1 MKLNDLTS
9 EIIRKKSYLSVGL
22 DIDLRKIP
30 SEFLKF
36 QDPIYEFAK
45 RIIDIT
51 SKYVI
56 AYKPNLAFFESY
68 GSNGFKS
75 LEKIMKYLNSNY
87 PEIFTIADAKRGDIS
102 NSSLMYSKAYFE
114 TLGFDSITLSPY
126 MGKDSIEPF
135 LVFKNKFAIL
145 LALTSND
152 GHKDFQLQK
161 KNDSY
166 LYEDVIKKS
175 QLYENSN
182 RLMYVVGANHFSLL
196 KNIRRIIPNS
206 FLLIPGFGEQ
216 GGDLEKVSNIA
227 INDNVGL
234 IVNSSRKILYSFS
247 KYETFD
253 LEVEQSTKK
262 VQLKM
267 EEILIN
273 KSIINA

>member
-1 MKLNDLTS
+1 MELDDLTN
-9 EIIRKKSYLSVGL
+9 EIIRKKSYLCVGL
-22 DIDLRKIP
+22 DIDLSKIP
-30 SEFLKF
+30 KNFLNF
-36 QDPIYEFAK
+36 QDPIFEFAK
-45 RIIDIT
+45 KIIDIT

-75 LEKIMKYLNSNY
+75 LEKIMSYLNSNY

-102 NSSLMYSKAYFE
+102 NSSLMYAKAYFE
-114 TLGFDSITLSPY
+114 SLGFDSITLSPY

-152 GHKDFQLQK
+152 GHKDFQLYN
-161 KNDSY
+161 KNDRY
-166 LYEDVIKKS
+166 LYQHIIEKS
-175 QLYENSN
+175 QSYKNSK
-182 RLMYVVGANHFSLL
+182 RLMYVVGANHISSL
-196 KNIRRIIPNS
+196 KNIRRIIPKS

-216 GGDLEKVSNIA
+216 GGDLEKVSNAA
-227 INDNVGL
+227 INEKVGL

-247 KYETFD
+247 KFETFD
-253 LEVEQSTKK
+253 QDIENSTKK

-267 EEILIN
+267 RDILIS

>member
-227 INDNVGL
+227 INDNIGI

>member
-56 AYKPNLAFFESY
+56 AYKPNLAFFETY

-253 LEVEQSTKK
+253 LEIEQSTKK

>member
-9 EIIRKKSYLSVGL
+9 EIIRKKSYLCVGL
-22 DIDLRKIP
+22 DIDISKIP

-152 GHKDFQLQK
+152 GHKDFQLYK

-175 QLYENSN
+175 QQYENSN
-182 RLMYVVGANHFSLL
+182 RLMYVVGANHFNLL

-216 GGDLEKVSNIA
+216 GGDLEIISNLA
-227 INDNVGL
+227 INDKVGI

-253 LEVEQSTKK
+253 QEIEKSTKK

-267 EEILIN
+267 KEILIN

>member
-1 MKLNDLTS
+1 MKLDDLTS
-9 EIIRKKSYLSVGL
+9 EIIRKKSYLCVGL
-22 DIDLRKIP
+22 DIDLSKIP
-30 SEFLKF
+30 LEFLNFK
-36 QDPIYEFAK
+36 DPIYEFAK
-45 RIIDIT
+45 NIIDIT

-152 GHKDFQLQK
+152 GHKDFQLYK

-182 RLMYVVGANHFSLL
+182 RLMYVIGANHFTLL

-216 GGDLEKVSNIA
+216 GGDLEKVSNLA
-227 INDNVGL
+227 INDKVGL

-253 LEVEQSTKK
+253 HEIEQSTKK

-267 EEILIN
+267 KEILIN
-273 KSIINA
+273 NSIINA

>member
-9 EIIRKKSYLSVGL
+9 EIIRKKSYLCVGL
-22 DIDLRKIP
+22 DIDLSKIP

-45 RIIDIT
+45 NIIDIT

-75 LEKIMKYLNSNY
+75 LEKIMNYLNSNY

-114 TLGFDSITLSPY
+114 KLGFDSITISPY

-152 GHKDFQLQK
+152 GHKDFQLHK
-161 KNDSY
+161 ENDSY

-182 RLMYVVGANHFSLL
+182 RLMYVVGANHISLL
-196 KNIRRIIPNS
+196 KNIRRLIPNS

-216 GGDLEKVSNIA
+216 GGDLEKVSNLA
-227 INDNVGL
+227 INDKVGL
-234 IVNSSRKILYSFS
+234 IINSSRKILYSFS

-253 LEVEQSTKK
+253 QEIEQSTKK

-267 EEILIN
+267 QEILVN

>member
-1 MKLNDLTS
+1 MKLDDLTS
-9 EIIRKKSYLSVGL
+9 EIIRKKSYLCVGL
-22 DIDLRKIP
+22 DIDLSKIP
-30 SEFLKF
+30 LEFLNFK
-36 QDPIYEFAK
+36 DPIYEFAK
-45 RIIDIT
+45 NIIDIT

-56 AYKPNLAFFESY
+56 AYKPNLAFFESH

-114 TLGFDSITLSPY
+114 KLGFDSITISPY

-152 GHKDFQLQK
+152 GHKDFQLHK
-161 KNDSY
+161 ENDSY

-182 RLMYVVGANHFSLL
+182 RLMYVVGANHFTLL

-216 GGDLEKVSNIA
+216 GGDLEKISNLA
-227 INDNVGL
+227 INDKVGI

-253 LEVEQSTKK
+253 QEIEQSTKK

-267 EEILIN
+267 QEILVN

>member
-9 EIIRKKSYLSVGL
+9 EIIRKKSYLCVGL
-22 DIDLRKIP
+22 DIDLSKIP

-175 QLYENSN
+175 QTYENSN
-182 RLMYVVGANHFSLL
+182 RLMYVVGANHFTLL

-216 GGDLEKVSNIA
+216 GGDLEKVSNLA

-253 LEVEQSTKK
+253 LEIEQSTKK

>member
-196 KNIRRIIPNS
+196 KNIRKIIPNS

-253 LEVEQSTKK
+253 LEIEQSTKK

>member
-9 EIIRKKSYLSVGL
+9 EIIRKKSYLCVGL
-22 DIDLRKIP
+22 DIDLSKIP

-36 QDPIYEFAK
+36 HDPIYEFAK
-45 RIIDIT
+45 NIIDIT

-75 LEKIMKYLNSNY
+75 LEKIMNYLNSNY

-114 TLGFDSITLSPY
+114 KLGFDSITISPY

-152 GHKDFQLQK
+152 GHKDFQLYK

-182 RLMYVVGANHFSLL
+182 RLMYVVGANHFNLL

-216 GGDLEKVSNIA
+216 GGDLEIISNLA
-227 INDNVGL
+227 INDKVGI

>member
-9 EIIRKKSYLSVGL
+9 EILRKKSYLCIGL
-22 DIDLRKIP
+22 DIDLSKIP

-114 TLGFDSITLSPY
+114 TL
-126 MGKDSIEPF
+126 
-135 LVFKNKFAIL
+135 
-145 LALTSND
+145 
-152 GHKDFQLQK
+152 
-161 KNDSY
+161 
-166 LYEDVIKKS
+166 
-175 QLYENSN
+175 
-182 RLMYVVGANHFSLL
+182 
-196 KNIRRIIPNS
+196 
-206 FLLIPGFGEQ
+206 
-216 GGDLEKVSNIA
+216 
-227 INDNVGL
+227 
-234 IVNSSRKILYSFS
+234 
-247 KYETFD
+247 
-253 LEVEQSTKK
+253 
-262 VQLKM
+262 
-267 EEILIN
+267 
-273 KSIINA
+273 

>member
-9 EIIRKKSYLSVGL
+9 EIIRKKSYLCVGL
-22 DIDLRKIP
+22 DIDLSKIP

-145 LALTSND
+145 LAITSND

-182 RLMYVVGANHFSLL
+182 RLMYVVGANHLTLL
-196 KNIRRIIPNS
+196 KNIRKIIPNS

-216 GGDLEKVSNIA
+216 GGDLEKVSNLA

>member
-9 EIIRKKSYLSVGL
+9 EIIRKKSYLCVGL
-22 DIDLRKIP
+22 DIDLSKIP

-45 RIIDIT
+45 KIIDIT

-75 LEKIMKYLNSNY
+75 LEKIMNYLNSNY

-114 TLGFDSITLSPY
+114 KLGFDSITISPY

-152 GHKDFQLQK
+152 GHKDFQLYK

-182 RLMYVVGANHFSLL
+182 RLMYVVGANHFTLL

-216 GGDLEKVSNIA
+216 GGDLEIISNLA
-227 INDNVGL
+227 INDKVGI

-253 LEVEQSTKK
+253 QEIEKSTKK

-267 EEILIN
+267 KEILIN

>member
-9 EIIRKKSYLSVGL
+9 EIIRKKSYLCVGL
-22 DIDLRKIP
+22 DIDLSKIP
-30 SEFLKF
+30 SEFLRF

-135 LVFKNKFAIL
+135 LFFKNKYAIL
-145 LALTSND
+145 LALTSNE

-175 QLYENSN
+175 QAYENSN
-182 RLMYVVGANHFSLL
+182 RLMYVVGANHFTLL

-216 GGDLEKVSNIA
+216 GGDLEKVSNLA

-253 LEVEQSTKK
+253 LEIEQSTKK

>member
-1 MKLNDLTS
+1 MKLDDLTS
-9 EIIRKKSYLSVGL
+9 EIIRKKSYLCVGL
-22 DIDLRKIP
+22 DIDLSKIP
-30 SEFLKF
+30 LEFLNFK
-36 QDPIYEFAK
+36 DPIYEFAK
-45 RIIDIT
+45 NIIDIT

-152 GHKDFQLQK
+152 GHKDFQLHK
-161 KNDSY
+161 ENDSY

-182 RLMYVVGANHFSLL
+182 RLMYVVGANHISLL
-196 KNIRRIIPNS
+196 KNIRRLIPNS

-216 GGDLEKVSNIA
+216 GGDLEKVSNLA
-227 INDNVGL
+227 INDKVGL
-234 IVNSSRKILYSFS
+234 IINSSRKILYSFS

-253 LEVEQSTKK
+253 QEIEQSTKK

-267 EEILIN
+267 QEILVN

>member
-1 MKLNDLTS
+1 
-9 EIIRKKSYLSVGL
+9 
-22 DIDLRKIP
+22 
-30 SEFLKF
+30 
-36 QDPIYEFAK
+36 
-45 RIIDIT
+45 
-51 SKYVI
+51 
-56 AYKPNLAFFESY
+56 
-68 GSNGFKS
+68 
-75 LEKIMKYLNSNY
+75 MKYLNSNY

-161 KNDSY
+161 KNDSH

-175 QLYENSN
+175 QSYENSN
-182 RLMYVVGANHFSLL
+182 RLMYVVGANHFTLL

-216 GGDLEKVSNIA
+216 GGDLEKISNLA
-227 INDNVGL
+227 INDKVGI

-253 LEVEQSTKK
+253 QEIEKSTKK

-267 EEILIN
+267 KEILIN

>member
-9 EIIRKKSYLSVGL
+9 EIIRKKSYLCVGL
-22 DIDLRKIP
+22 DIDLSKIP
-30 SEFLKF
+30 SEFLRF

-135 LVFKNKFAIL
+135 LFFKNKYAIL
-145 LALTSND
+145 LALTSNE

-182 RLMYVVGANHFSLL
+182 RLMYVVGANHLTLL

-216 GGDLEKVSNIA
+216 GGDLEKVSNLA

-253 LEVEQSTKK
+253 EEIEKSTKK

>member
-1 MKLNDLTS
+1 MKLNDLTN
-9 EIIRKKSYLSVGL
+9 EIIRKKSYLCVGL
-22 DIDLRKIP
+22 DIDLSKIP

-45 RIIDIT
+45 NIIDIT

-56 AYKPNLAFFESY
+56 AYKPNLAFFESH

-102 NSSLMYSKAYFE
+102 NTSLMYSKAYFE

-152 GHKDFQLQK
+152 GHKDFQLYK

-182 RLMYVVGANHFSLL
+182 RLMYVVGANHFTLL
-196 KNIRRIIPNS
+196 KKIRRIIPNS

-216 GGDLEKVSNIA
+216 GGDLEKISNLA
-227 INDNVGL
+227 INDKVGI

-253 LEVEQSTKK
+253 QEIEQSTKK

>member
-9 EIIRKKSYLSVGL
+9 EIIRKKSYLCVGL
-22 DIDLRKIP
+22 DIDLSKIP

-45 RIIDIT
+45 NIIDIT

-75 LEKIMKYLNSNY
+75 LEKIMNYLNSNY

-114 TLGFDSITLSPY
+114 KLGFDSITISPY

-152 GHKDFQLQK
+152 GHKDFQLYK

-182 RLMYVVGANHFSLL
+182 RLMYVIGANHFTLL

-216 GGDLEKVSNIA
+216 GGDLEKVSNLA
-227 INDNVGL
+227 INDKVGL

-253 LEVEQSTKK
+253 QEIEQSTKK

-267 EEILIN
+267 QEILVN

>member
-1 MKLNDLTS
+1 MKLNDLTN
-9 EIIRKKSYLSVGL
+9 EIIRKKSYLCVGL
-22 DIDLRKIP
+22 DIDLSKIP

-45 RIIDIT
+45 NIIDIT

-75 LEKIMKYLNSNY
+75 LEKIMNYLNSNY

-114 TLGFDSITLSPY
+114 KLGFDSITISPY

-152 GHKDFQLQK
+152 GHKDFQLYK

-182 RLMYVVGANHFSLL
+182 RLMYVIGANHFTLL

-216 GGDLEKVSNIA
+216 GGDLEKVSNLA
-227 INDNVGL
+227 INDKVGL

-253 LEVEQSTKK
+253 QEIEQSTKK

-267 EEILIN
+267 KKILIN
-273 KSIINA
+273 NSIINA

>member
-1 MKLNDLTS
+1 MKLNDLTT
-9 EIIRKKSYLSVGL
+9 EIIRKKSYLCVGL
-22 DIDLRKIP
+22 DIDISKIP

-175 QLYENSN
+175 QSYENSN
-182 RLMYVVGANHFSLL
+182 RLMYVVGANHFTLL
-196 KNIRRIIPNS
+196 KNIRGIIPNS

-216 GGDLEKVSNIA
+216 GGDLEKVSNLA

-253 LEVEQSTKK
+253 EEIVQSTKK
-262 VQLKM
+262 IQLKM

>member
-9 EIIRKKSYLSVGL
+9 EIIRKKSYLCVGL
-22 DIDLRKIP
+22 DIDLSKIP
-30 SEFLKF
+30 SEFLRF

-175 QLYENSN
+175 QSYENSN
-182 RLMYVVGANHFSLL
+182 RLMYVVGANHFTLL

-216 GGDLEKVSNIA
+216 GGDLEKVSNLA

-253 LEVEQSTKK
+253 LEIEQSTKK

>member
-9 EIIRKKSYLSVGL
+9 EIIRKKSYLCVGL
-22 DIDLRKIP
+22 DIDISKIP

-175 QLYENSN
+175 QTYENSN
-182 RLMYVVGANHFSLL
+182 RLMYVVGANHFTLL

-216 GGDLEKVSNIA
+216 GGDLEKVSNLA
-227 INDNVGL
+227 INDTVGY
-234 IVNSSRKILYSFS
+234 IVNSSRIILYSFS
-247 KYETFD
+247 
-253 LEVEQSTKK
+253 
-262 VQLKM
+262 
-267 EEILIN
+267 
-273 KSIINA
+273 

>member
-1 MKLNDLTS
+1 MKLNDLTN
-9 EIIRKKSYLSVGL
+9 EIIRKKSYLCVGL
-22 DIDLRKIP
+22 DIDLSKIP

-45 RIIDIT
+45 NIIDIT

-75 LEKIMKYLNSNY
+75 LEKIMNYLNSNY

-114 TLGFDSITLSPY
+114 KLGFDSITISPY

-152 GHKDFQLQK
+152 GHKDFQLYK

-182 RLMYVVGANHFSLL
+182 RLMYVVGANHFTLL
-196 KNIRRIIPNS
+196 KKIRRIIPNS

-216 GGDLEKVSNIA
+216 GGDLEKISNLA
-227 INDNVGL
+227 INDKVGI

-253 LEVEQSTKK
+253 QEIEQSTKK

-267 EEILIN
+267 QEILVN

>member
-9 EIIRKKSYLSVGL
+9 EIMRKKSYLCVGL
-22 DIDLRKIP
+22 DIDLNKIP
-30 SEFLKF
+30 SEFLNF
-36 QDPIYEFAK
+36 QDPIFEFAK
-45 RIIDIT
+45 KIIDIT

-216 GGDLEKVSNIA
+216 GGDLEKLSNIA
-227 INDNVGL
+227 INDNIGI

>member
-9 EIIRKKSYLSVGL
+9 EIIRKKSYLCVGL
-22 DIDLRKIP
+22 DIDLSKIP

-45 RIIDIT
+45 NIIDIT

-75 LEKIMKYLNSNY
+75 LEKIMNYLNSNY

-114 TLGFDSITLSPY
+114 KLGFDSITISPY

-152 GHKDFQLQK
+152 GHKDFQLYK

-182 RLMYVVGANHFSLL
+182 RLMYVVGANHFTLL

-216 GGDLEKVSNIA
+216 GGDLEIISNLA
-227 INDNVGL
+227 INDKVGI

-253 LEVEQSTKK
+253 QEIEKSTKK

-267 EEILIN
+267 KEILIN

>member
-9 EIIRKKSYLSVGL
+9 EIIRKKSYLCVGL
-22 DIDLRKIP
+22 DIDLSKIP
-30 SEFLKF
+30 SEFLRF

-135 LVFKNKFAIL
+135 LFFKNKYAIL
-145 LALTSND
+145 LALTSNE

-182 RLMYVVGANHFSLL
+182 RLMYVVGANHLTLL

-216 GGDLEKVSNIA
+216 GGDLEKVSNLA

-253 LEVEQSTKK
+253 LEIEQSTKK

>member
-9 EIIRKKSYLSVGL
+9 EIIRKKSYLCVGL
-22 DIDLRKIP
+22 DIDISKIP

-45 RIIDIT
+45 NIIDIT

-182 RLMYVVGANHFSLL
+182 RLMYVVGANHFNLL

-216 GGDLEKVSNIA
+216 GGDLEIISNLA
-227 INDNVGL
+227 INDKVGI

-253 LEVEQSTKK
+253 QEIEKSTKK

-267 EEILIN
+267 KEILIN

>member
-253 LEVEQSTKK
+253 LEIEQSTKK

>member
-9 EIIRKKSYLSVGL
+9 EIIRKKSYLCVGL
-22 DIDLRKIP
+22 DIDLSKIP

-45 RIIDIT
+45 NIIDIT

-75 LEKIMKYLNSNY
+75 LEKIMNYLNSNY

-152 GHKDFQLQK
+152 GHKDFQLHK
-161 KNDSY
+161 ENDSY

-182 RLMYVVGANHFSLL
+182 RLMYVVGANHISLL
-196 KNIRRIIPNS
+196 KNIRRLIPNS

-216 GGDLEKVSNIA
+216 GGDLEKVSNLA
-227 INDNVGL
+227 INDKVGL
-234 IVNSSRKILYSFS
+234 IINSSRKILYSFS

-253 LEVEQSTKK
+253 QEIEQSTKK

-267 EEILIN
+267 QEILVN

>member
-1 MKLNDLTS
+1 MKLNDLTN
-9 EIIRKKSYLSVGL
+9 EIIKKKSYLCVGL
-22 DIDLRKIP
+22 DIDLSKIP

-45 RIIDIT
+45 NIIDIT

-152 GHKDFQLQK
+152 GHKDFQLHK

-166 LYEDVIKKS
+166 LYEDVIKKT

-182 RLMYVVGANHFSLL
+182 RLMYVVGANHFTLL

-216 GGDLEKVSNIA
+216 GGDLEKVSNLA

-253 LEVEQSTKK
+253 QEIEQSTKK

>member
-9 EIIRKKSYLSVGL
+9 EIIRKKSYLCVGL
-22 DIDLRKIP
+22 DIDLSKIP
-30 SEFLKF
+30 SEFFRF

-135 LVFKNKFAIL
+135 LFFKNKYAIL
-145 LALTSND
+145 LALTSNE

-175 QLYENSN
+175 QAYENSN
-182 RLMYVVGANHFSLL
+182 RLMYVVGANHFTLL

-216 GGDLEKVSNIA
+216 GGDLEKVSNLA

-253 LEVEQSTKK
+253 LEIEQSTKK